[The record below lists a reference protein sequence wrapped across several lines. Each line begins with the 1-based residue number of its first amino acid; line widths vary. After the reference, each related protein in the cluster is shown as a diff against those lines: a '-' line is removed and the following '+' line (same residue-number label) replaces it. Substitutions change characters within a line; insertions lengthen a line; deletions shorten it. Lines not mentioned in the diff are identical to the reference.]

1 MKEILLTLYRT
12 AFFYFFV
19 LLMYR
24 LMGKREIAQLGVVDL
39 MISLLIAELVAI
51 SIENLDKSIFLVVV
65 PVSLLTLLEI
75 GLDYISLKSKK
86 FRNIFEGKT
95 ALIITN
101 GKVNYKEMVKNRYT
115 MDNLLFE
122 LRQKGIKSLENIDYA
137 LLEANG
143 KLSIFEKNKNDKDY
157 PLPIILD
164 GKIQYTTLK
173 DIHKSKFWLDY
184 MLNKN
189 NIRIDDVFYS
199 FYSKHK
205 LFIIKRKDL
214 INIE

>member
-51 SIENLDKSIFLVVV
+51 SIENLDKSVFLVVIPILV
-65 PVSLLTLLEI
+65 LTALEI
-75 GLDYISLKSKK
+75 GLDYLSLKSKR
-86 FRNIFEGKT
+86 FRNLFEGKT
-95 ALIITN
+95 TMIIVN

-115 MDNLLFE
+115 IDNLLFE
-122 LRQKGIKSLENIDYA
+122 LRQKGIKSLEDIDYA
-137 LLEANG
+137 LLESNG
-143 KLSIFEKNKNDKDY
+143 RLSIFEKNREDKDY

-164 GKIQYTTLK
+164 GQIQYSTLK
-173 DIHKSKFWLDY
+173 DIHKSKFWLEY
-184 MLNKN
+184 MLHRN
-189 NIRIDDVFYS
+189 NIELEDIFYS

-214 INIE
+214 INLE